1 MKFYPVAA
9 LPNLCVFADTY
20 AYKPPTLGSVT
31 YFMYA
36 NAVGHLEVLAGSYL
50 CPKGWFFPHP
60 L

>member
-31 YFMYA
+31 
-36 NAVGHLEVLAGSYL
+36 LTL
-50 CPKGWFFPHP
+50 CM
-60 L
+60 LML